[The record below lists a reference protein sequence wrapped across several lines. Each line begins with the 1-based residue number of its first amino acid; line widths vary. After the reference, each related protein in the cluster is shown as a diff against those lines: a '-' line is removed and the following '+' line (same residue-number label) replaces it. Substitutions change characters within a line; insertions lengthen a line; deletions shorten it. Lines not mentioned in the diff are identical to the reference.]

1 MLLIAFAADG
11 RTDDPRVEEGS
22 GTDKVGLF
30 GIGRSYTLIGSRGDA
45 S

>member
-1 MLLIAFAADG
+1 MLLIPFAAAR
-11 RTDDPRVEEGS
+11 RTDDPRVGEGS
-22 GTDKVGLF
+22 GADKVGLF